1 MPLCFCGLLQAV
13 AVSLHD
19 VSEPQPLA
27 LPHYSGEIYIYVA
40 LVLGGVWMF
49 STAPL
54 IIMAGLVVVSCF
66 KAGGGGV
73 GGAVYGLLLSSL
85 VEQHSLRC

>member
-1 MPLCFCGLLQAV
+1 MQDL

-27 LPHYSGEIYIYVA
+27 LPRYTGEIYIYVA

-54 IIMAGLVVVSCF
+54 IIMLGVMVVS
-66 KAGGGGV
+66 KGGGHD
-73 GGAVYGLLLSSL
+73 GLSTVNAS
-85 VEQHSLRC
+85 VT

>member
-1 MPLCFCGLLQAV
+1 M
-13 AVSLHD
+13 SLHD

-40 LVLGGVWMF
+40 LILGGVWMF

-54 IIMAGLVVVSCF
+54 IVMAGVIVVSCWG
-66 KAGGGGV
+66 KGGGLSQPVGV
-73 GGAVYGLLLSSL
+73 LL
-85 VEQHSLRC
+85 R